1 MTKIL
6 SLQKLMAV
14 RTQLRRAGKTV
25 VFTNGCFDLLHRGHL
40 QYLSQAR
47 RLGDVLIVGLNDDDS
62 IRRQH
67 KGPERPILPLE
78 DRAAILSALEMV
90 DYVCPFSEDTPER
103 MIAQLKPDV
112 LVKGADYRLNQ
123 IVGREIVE
131 RTGGRVIVLPL
142 LEGRSTSAIVRKIL
156 RDYGYNTKP
165 EIYSHKS
172 AGATSSWS
180 HGVME

>member
-1 MTKIL
+1 MNKVL
-6 SLQKLMAV
+6 PLEKLV
-14 RTQLRRAGKTV
+14 DIRTQLSWVGKTV
-25 VFTNGCFDLLHRGHL
+25 VFTNGCFDLLHRGHIR
-40 QYLSQAR
+40 YLSQAR
-47 RLGDVLIVGLNDDDS
+47 GLGDVLIVGLNDDES

-103 MIAQLKPDV
+103 IIAQLKPDI

-131 RTGGRVIVLPL
+131 RTGGRVIALSL
-142 LEGRSTSAIVRKIL
+142 LQGRSTSAIVRKIL
-156 RDYGYNTKP
+156 RAYGA
-165 EIYSHKS
+165 E
-172 AGATSSWS
+172 
-180 HGVME
+180 